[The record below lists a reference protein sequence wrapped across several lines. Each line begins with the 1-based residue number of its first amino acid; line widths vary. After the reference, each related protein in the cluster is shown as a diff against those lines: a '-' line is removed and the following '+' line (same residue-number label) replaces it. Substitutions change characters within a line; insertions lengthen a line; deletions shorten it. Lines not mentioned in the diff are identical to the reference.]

1 MFNIVKIL
9 TVHST
14 FLSVSKLYQ
23 ILFKAKLGQI
33 KIVLEQN
40 ENTQNAESSSSRRKS
55 PNIDISEI
63 YSRLYLS
70 NAKPWQNQIVLG
82 PSGK

>member
-9 TVHST
+9 TVHSN
-14 FLSVSKLYQ
+14 FLSVSKFYQ

-55 PNIDISEI
+55 PNIDMTLVRYIRDYIS
-63 YSRLYLS
+63 
-70 NAKPWQNQIVLG
+70 AM
-82 PSGK
+82 PSHGRTK